1 MSKKEVFYG
10 GLSEENFSTL
20 RYLQMEYFGFL
31 NDINWRKIVFIIFL
45 VVLIAAFVFFKT
57 NRTTIPYEE
66 KIISCGD
73 GSLNESC
80 SLNKPYYCSGEGV
93 LYSNASACGCPAG
106 MKKDGDVCTS
116 NYMKNPREIN
126 LKYFINGNE
135 SKINFTAYNGLVN
148 YLSSLPEQISYSDGE
163 VPSRKDFKLR
173 DVLEK
178 NQRELLIPLVVEIQN
193 SAKADIDQLRIAVSL
208 VQNIEWGLSNKTG
221 RYQKFGVGY
230 SRYPYEVLYDS
241 MGICG
246 EKSELLAF
254 LLKEIGYSVA
264 IFYNAEENHES
275 VGIKCPL
282 EKSWHE
288 TGYCFVETSGPAIIS
303 DSTIE
308 YAGGVRISSKP
319 ETMVLS
325 EGKSLPENM
334 QEYED
339 AEFMMEI
346 RSDLSNG
353 GRIINPFRI
362 WRYNEIK
369 KKYNIAGSYEIG

>member
-1 MSKKEVFYG
+1 MPRKEGFYSG
-10 GLSEENFSTL
+10 YSEENFSTL
-20 RYLQMEYFGFL
+20 RNLQSEYFGFFW
-31 NDINWRKIVFIIFL
+31 DINWRRITFIVFLFI
-45 VVLIAAFVFFKT
+45 LIAAFVFFKT
-57 NRTTIPYEE
+57 NNVTIPEEE

-93 LYSNASACGCPAG
+93 LYSNASVCGCPNG
-106 MKKDGDVCTS
+106 MKKEGDACVS

-135 SKINFTAYNGLVN
+135 SEINFTAYNGLVN
-148 YLSSLPEQISYSDGE
+148 YLSSLPEQISYSNGE
-163 VPSRKDFKLR
+163 APSRMDFKLR
-173 DVLEK
+173 DISEK
-178 NQRELLIPLVVEIQN
+178 NQKELLMPLVVEIQN
-193 SAKADIDQLRIAVSL
+193 SAKTDIDQLRIAVSL
-208 VQNIEWGLSNKTG
+208 VQNIEWGFSNKTG
-221 RYQKFGVGY
+221 KYQRFGVNY

-254 LLKEIGYSVA
+254 LLKEIGYDVA

-288 TGYCFVETSGPAIIS
+288 TGYCFVETSGPSIIS

-308 YAGGVRISSKP
+308 YAGGIRISSKP
-319 ETMVLS
+319 ETMALS

-334 QEYED
+334 QEYDD
-339 AEFMMEI
+339 AEFMMQI
-346 RSDLSNG
+346 RKELNSG
-353 GRIINPFRI
+353 KRIINPFRV
-362 WRYNEIK
+362 WKYSELK
-369 KKYNIAGSYEIG
+369 KKYNIAEGYNLG